1 MPMKSKTEAKN
12 TAKKKKTTKTATSP
26 KALPA
31 GLHKKQGIWVFST
44 GEPITHA
51 QMERLSRS
59 IQRERENRWMGNLA
73 KAKSQ
78 EQTTGELKTGEQ
90 ETEN

>member
-1 MPMKSKTEAKN
+1 MPMKSKTQAKN
-12 TAKKKKTTKTATSP
+12 TAKKKAKTKTVTLREAV
-26 KALPA
+26 PA

-51 QMERLSRS
+51 QMESIRRS

-73 KAKSQ
+73 KPKAERRQ
-78 EQTTGELKTGEQ
+78 LR
-90 ETEN
+90 TENCF